1 MKKEIRAYLDEHRAS
16 EDVDEFGDEDSL
28 LELGV
33 IDSLSMVNLI
43 AHLENAYGIVVDEDD
58 MTPENF
64 DSVEAIASFVKQ
76 KRDGNTASVKSTP

>member
-16 EDVDEFGDEDSL
+16 EDVGEFGDEDSL

-43 AHLENAYGIVVDEDD
+43 THLENAYGIVVDEDD

-64 DSVEAIASFVKQ
+64 DSVEAIASYVKH
-76 KRDGNTASVKSTP
+76 KHEENAVIE